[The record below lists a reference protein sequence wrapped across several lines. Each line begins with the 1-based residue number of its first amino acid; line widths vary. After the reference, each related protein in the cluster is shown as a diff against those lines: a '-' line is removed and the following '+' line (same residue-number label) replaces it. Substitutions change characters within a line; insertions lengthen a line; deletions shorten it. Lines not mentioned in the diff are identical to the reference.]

1 MEKKRD
7 LFASRW
13 GFILAC
19 IGSAVGM
26 GNIWMFPTRVSKFGG
41 GSFLLWYLFFVVLIG
56 STGVIGEMSFG
67 RATRSGPVDAFG
79 KACESKGKR
88 KLGEAIGLLP
98 VVGSM
103 ALAIGYSVVMGW
115 IFKYAFGTFTGATLS
130 PSSVDGFAEA
140 FGGMASSFGN
150 NAWQL
155 IAIAAT
161 FVILIL
167 GVGGGIEKANK
178 IMMPLFFFLFLGLGI
193 YIGFQPGASD
203 GYRYIFRLDKEALT
217 EPKVIIYAMGQ
228 AFFSL
233 SVAGNGTLIYGSYL
247 HDDEDI
253 PASARNVA
261 FFDTLAATLAA
272 LVIIPAMATMGAQ
285 LDQGGPGLLFIFLPS
300 LFKGLTGGTI
310 IAIVF
315 FVAVTFAGMTSLIN
329 LYEAPIATVQEKF
342 HLGRTSA
349 CLIVGAVGAAV
360 SLCIQG
366 IVSDW
371 MDIVSI
377 YICPLGAGLAS
388 IMFFWV
394 LGRKFVEAEVN
405 KGRKKPIGSWFYPL
419 GKYVFTGMCILVL
432 IVGAM
437 MGGIG

>member
-115 IFKYAFGTFTGATLS
+115 IFKYSFGAFTGATLS
-130 PSSVDGFAEA
+130 PSSVDEFSTA
-140 FGGMASSFGN
+140 FGKMASSFGN
-150 NAWQL
+150 NGWQL
-155 IAIAAT
+155 IAIAAA
-161 FVILIL
+161 FAILIL

-203 GYRYIFRLDKEALT
+203 GYRYIFRLDKAALT
-217 EPKVIIYAMGQ
+217 DPKVIIYAMGQ

-300 LFKGLTGGTI
+300 LFKGLTGGTV

-342 HLGRTSA
+342 HLGRTQA
-349 CLIVGAVGAAV
+349 CLVVGAVGAAV
-360 SLCIQG
+360 SICIQG

-394 LGRKFVEAEVN
+394 LGRKFVETEVN
-405 KGRKKPIGSWFYPL
+405 KGRTKPIGSWFYPL
-419 GKYVFTGMCILVL
+419 GKYVFCGMCILVL
-432 IVGAM
+432 IVGAA